1 MFMIK
6 KQNCIALTAIVVLC
20 LTLQPNAFG
29 FPPVA
34 NLDSPFDLK
43 VGETADIN
51 SDFQITL
58 LNVLDD
64 SRCPSDVTCIWEGTV
79 SAEVNIVKDGENRG
93 KYVIPF
99 GLIDSAASQSIDGF
113 FIMLYDVK
121 PYPISTNQITP
132 SEYVATL
139 IVSKIKKT
147 LDSPLKQFKSGVSI
161 NDTQCKDN
169 LFLVI
174 KSSNSSPACVKSETV
189 NKLLLRGWA
198 LNASTIDSFEEC
210 ESAGNAVMESYPRQ
224 CKTPDG
230 KHFVE
235 EIN

>member
-1 MFMIK
+1 MA
-6 KQNCIALTAIVVLC
+6 IAVLC
-20 LTLQPNAFG
+20 LTFQPDAFG

-99 GLIDSAASQSIDGF
+99 GLIDSAALQSIDGF

-139 IVSKIKKT
+139 IVSKIKDI

>member
-1 MFMIK
+1 MVIS
-6 KQNCIALTAIVVLC
+6 VLC
-20 LTLQPNAFG
+20 LTFQPVAFG
-29 FPPVA
+29 GSPVVA

-43 VGETADIN
+43 VDETADIN
-51 SDFQITL
+51 SDLQITL

-79 SAEVNIVKDGENRG
+79 SVEVNIVKDGENRG

-99 GLIDSAASQSIDGF
+99 GLIDSVASQSIDGF
-113 FIMLYDVK
+113 FIMLYDVN
-121 PYPISTNQITP
+121 PYPISTDQITP

-139 IVSKIKKT
+139 VVSKVKET

-161 NDTQCKDN
+161 NNTQCKDN
-169 LFLVI
+169 LSLVI
-174 KSSNSSPACVKSETV
+174 KSSNYSPACVKPETV

-198 LNASTIDSFEEC
+198 LNASVIDSFEEC

-224 CKTPDG
+224 CQTPDG
-230 KHFVE
+230 KRFVE

>member
-6 KQNCIALTAIVVLC
+6 KQNCIALTAIVILC
-20 LTLQPNAFG
+20 LTLQPDAFG

-34 NLDSPFDLK
+34 HLDSPFDLK
-43 VGETADIN
+43 VGETEDIN

-139 IVSKIKKT
+139 IVSKIKEI

-169 LFLVI
+169 LFLII

>member
-6 KQNCIALTAIVVLC
+6 KQNCIALTAIVILC
-20 LTLQPNAFG
+20 LTLQPDAFG

-34 NLDSPFDLK
+34 HLDSPFDLK

-139 IVSKIKKT
+139 IVSKIKEI

-169 LFLVI
+169 LFLII